1 MAQTRCY
8 SGNSSYSSD
17 IRYSWD
23 GKYLYRGN
31 SSYTSDILMTF
42 DGAVPLP
49 ILMLML

>member
-1 MAQTRCY
+1 MPLRKLFIIIFTFTITSSAAMAQTRF
-8 SGNSSYSSD
+8 
-17 IRYSWD
+17 
-23 GKYLYRGN
+23 YRGN